1 MHKNLIAVG
10 TLALSAAA
18 TSIAHADSF
27 EVSIT
32 NISRGVQF
40 TPILVVAHSADIAL
54 WEFGA
59 PASDE
64 LAFLAEDGDTT
75 PLQTL
80 LATVPDLVSDFGA
93 TEGLTDPGSSASV
106 IVEGGEGFDR
116 ISLAAMLLP
125 TNDSFV
131 GADSLRVPRRVGGTR
146 TYFAIGLDAG
156 SELNDEVCENIPGPT
171 CGGAG
176 ASPNEGG
183 EGYVH
188 VSGGIAGIADVT
200 PSVYDWRN
208 PVARVTITRLD

>member
-1 MHKNLIAVG
+1 MRNILIAAG
-10 TLALSAAA
+10 TLALGAAA
-18 TSIAHADSF
+18 NLAHADTF
-27 EVSIT
+27 EVTIT

-40 TPILVVAHSADIAL
+40 TPILVVAHSQDIAL

-64 LAFLAEDGDTT
+64 LAFLAEDGDTS
-75 PLQTL
+75 PLESL
-80 LATVPDLVSDFGA
+80 LETVPDLVSDFGA
-93 TEGLTDPGSSASV
+93 TEGLTEPGSTVSV

-131 GADSLRVPRRVGGTR
+131 GADSLRVPRRVGATR
-146 TYFAIGLDAG
+146 SYFAIGLDAG
-156 SELNDEVCENIPGPT
+156 SEPNDEDCDNIPGPT

-176 ASPNEGG
+176 ASPGEGG